1 MATTANKT
9 KAATTPRIG
18 STKEVKVAEV
28 AKPTTAVR
36 KGIELVAKVEV
47 PKKAKAVAAKPRK
60 AATKKD
66 SVGAISQPAVVS
78 REWIEHLAY
87 RVGHCVATSME
98 TRYRIG
104 YGRAGVAGTGF
115 LDWKQFRGEPAFRS
129 PRPCKLGAP
138 ETRIGCFCARIVDG

>member
-78 REWIEHLAY
+78 ASRLNTLRIEFWAL
-87 RVGHCVATSME
+87 R
-98 TRYRIG
+98 G
-104 YGRAGVAGTGF
+104 YQHGNSLQDWLRAEQVLQERA
-115 LDWKQFRGEPAFRS
+115 S
-129 PRPCKLGAP
+129 
-138 ETRIGCFCARIVDG
+138 